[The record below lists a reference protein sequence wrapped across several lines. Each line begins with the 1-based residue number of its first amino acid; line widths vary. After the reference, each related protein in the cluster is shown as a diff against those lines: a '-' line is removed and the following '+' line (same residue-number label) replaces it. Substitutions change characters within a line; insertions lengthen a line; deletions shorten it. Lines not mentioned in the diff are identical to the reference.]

1 MDRIYN
7 KWLGRTTKIIDY
19 ICVAKTMPAHGKM
32 KKRSKPIPAVRYLR
46 YELANSGTAN
56 TETSHYI
63 DLARDI
69 SAINRRLYRQG
80 RAYHVKKV
88 TIVSKNTPNVQPGV
102 EGGRVSVSVVPD
114 SWVARGAWKRGFDMW
129 MRQRKEASAN
139 SAIQPGTYN
148 DFKIYLSDTMRT
160 GTILTPKDNGGNS
173 LSLNEWNY
181 ATLVTPDG
189 TTSSDSFE
197 LHMLGDHN
205 GAAGARVSVGLIK
218 SYGDSR
224 TTVDAGQSPNV
235 PAAASDDPLVN
246 IFDDGTHIDEVLDN
260 VEGENDNPP
269 YSVADYGGG
278 DANMPKPIV
287 VQDTVLSDGRAVL
300 GGFHAMCGLLEIEST
315 SSVASDVYSVLVEL
329 APGNYRGIAADV
341 I

>member
-1 MDRIYN
+1 MATA
-7 KWLGRTTKIIDY
+7 KKTTTKR
-19 ICVAKTMPAHGKM
+19 KP
-32 KKRSKPIPAVRYLR
+32 KPIPAVRYLR
-46 YELANSGTAN
+46 YELTNSGVAG

-88 TIVSKNTPNVQPGV
+88 TIVSKNTQNVMAGS

-114 SWVARGAWKRGFDMW
+114 SWVARGAWKRGFAMW
-129 MRQRKEASAN
+129 NRQRKEAVAGSD
-139 SAIQPGTYN
+139 IQPGTWN
-148 DFKIYLSDTMRT
+148 DFKVYLSDDMRT
-160 GTILTPKDNGGNS
+160 GTMLTPLDNGGNS
-173 LSLNEWNY
+173 LSINEWNY

-197 LHMLGDHN
+197 LHMLGDHV
-205 GAAGARVSVGLIK
+205 GAAGARTSVGLIQ

-224 TTVDAGQSPNV
+224 TTVDAGQSPNT

-246 IFDDGTHIDEVLDN
+246 IFDDGTHVDEVIDN
-260 VEGENDNPP
+260 IEGENDLPP

-278 DANMPKPIV
+278 ATNMPKPIV
-287 VQDTVLSDGRAVL
+287 VQDTVLSDGRSVM

-315 SSVASDVYSVLVEL
+315 SPNVDDVYSVLVEL
-329 APGNYRGIAADV
+329 APGNYRGISADV